1 MPLLKLGNLPLW
13 EAPLLPMVAVMLVR
27 ARSNIKDHQTLPI
40 LIEVCLRV
48 SACRPSARCASK
60 RDDGIRNHVG
70 SPLAQIRGGY

>member
-40 LIEVCLRV
+40 LI
-48 SACRPSARCASK
+48 
-60 RDDGIRNHVG
+60 
-70 SPLAQIRGGY
+70 